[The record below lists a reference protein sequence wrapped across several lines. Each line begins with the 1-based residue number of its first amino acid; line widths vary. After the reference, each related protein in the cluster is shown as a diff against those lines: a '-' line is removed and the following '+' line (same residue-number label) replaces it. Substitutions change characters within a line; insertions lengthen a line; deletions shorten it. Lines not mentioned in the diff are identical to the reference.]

1 MTDDILTLREVAEY
15 LKLSDKSVYRL
26 VQEKKIPAFKA
37 GGTWRF
43 RRADIDRWIE
53 DQVAADSGE
62 DDDNE

>member
-1 MTDDILTLREVAEY
+1 MTDEILTLREVAEY

-43 RRADIDRWIE
+43 RRADIDTWIE
-53 DQVAADSGE
+53 EQVAGR
-62 DDDNE
+62 DDNE